1 MLILSVSMEIARCRF
16 SRANIA
22 GKPFDYCDDCDKNCK
37 QVNRRLIFEQTK
49 NSGAEIIKLK
59 GATYY
64 GIAMAVAKIVSCIV
78 NDEHT
83 VMTVSTV
90 LDGQY
95 GISGVALSLPCVV
108 NSHGVVRYINIGIS
122 EEEQALLV
130 KSAEKLKE
138 AIKEINI

>member
-1 MLILSVSMEIARCRF
+1 MHAYIIGEHGDSEVPIW

-22 GKPFDYCDDCDKNCK
+22 GKPFGDYCDDCDKNCK

-108 NSHGVVRYINIGIS
+108 NSHGWYAILIL
-122 EEEQALLV
+122 ALAK
-130 KSAEKLKE
+130 KSRHSLLNLRK
-138 AIKEINI
+138 N